1 MQPKVLKRQ
10 EGVGQESQ
18 NEIKKGGLFFQARSP
33 FFGRKAGVY
42 DGYHLTGAGQEFQAD
57 WFLKITFQRDAET
70 TNWYEVLVCFCGA

>member
-1 MQPKVLKRQ
+1 M
-10 EGVGQESQ
+10 GQESQ